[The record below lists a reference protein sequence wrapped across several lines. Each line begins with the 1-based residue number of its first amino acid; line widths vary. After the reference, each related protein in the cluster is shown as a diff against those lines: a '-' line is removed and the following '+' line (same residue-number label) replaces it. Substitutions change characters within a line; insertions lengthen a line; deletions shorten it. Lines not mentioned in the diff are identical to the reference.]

1 MTSAIVR
8 RLTLLCGALLVA
20 LVGAFGLHSPVA
32 RAAPPGQLPV
42 TMSIDK
48 IDVEAPVEVR
58 ATVDNTMQDPTGPEV
73 VSWYD
78 DSAKPGAPGNAVFAG
93 HLNLGGYGPAVF
105 ADLSELREGDVIT
118 VTGKRGKTFRY
129 AVAWVRTYD
138 AAAGPWVDLTGPTQ
152 RQTLTLITCAP
163 PWNPDIGHYQNRLV
177 VRAVR
182 IPDDAAAPTAEPTPS
197 EATT

>member
-1 MTSAIVR
+1 MMSAIAR
-8 RLTLLCGALLVA
+8 RLTLLCGALLVVLA
-20 LVGAFGLHSPVA
+20 AAFVLNTPVA
-32 RAAPPGQLPV
+32 HAAPPGQLPV
-42 TMSIDK
+42 QMSIDK
-48 IDVEAPVEVR
+48 LDVEAPVEVR
-58 ATVDNTMQDPTGPEV
+58 TTVDNTMQDPTGPEV

-93 HLNLGGYGPAVF
+93 HLNLAGYGPAVF
-105 ADLSELREGDVIT
+105 ANLSELRAGDVIT

-138 AAAGPWVDLTGPTQ
+138 AASGPWVDLTGPTQ

-163 PWNPDIGHYQNRLV
+163 PWKPEIGHYQNRLV

-182 IPDDAAAPTAEPTPS
+182 VPDDAAAPAAERTPV
-197 EATT
+197 ETED

>member
-1 MTSAIVR
+1 MTSAIAR
-8 RLTLLCGALLVA
+8 RVTLLSLIVLVA
-20 LVGAFGLHSPVA
+20 LAAGFVLNTPMAY
-32 RAAPPGQLPV
+32 AAPPGQMPV
-42 TMSIDK
+42 EMSIEK

-58 ATVDNTMQDPTGPEV
+58 TTVNNTMQDPTGAEV

-78 DSAKPGAPGNAVFAG
+78 DSAKPGAPGNSVYAG
-93 HLNLGGYGPAVF
+93 HLNLAGYGPAVF
-105 ADLSELREGDVIT
+105 ADLSELRKGDVIT

-138 AAAGPWVDLTGPTQ
+138 AATGPWVDLTGPTE

-182 IPDDAAAPTAEPTPS
+182 IQDDAAAPTAEATPV
-197 EATT
+197 EANE